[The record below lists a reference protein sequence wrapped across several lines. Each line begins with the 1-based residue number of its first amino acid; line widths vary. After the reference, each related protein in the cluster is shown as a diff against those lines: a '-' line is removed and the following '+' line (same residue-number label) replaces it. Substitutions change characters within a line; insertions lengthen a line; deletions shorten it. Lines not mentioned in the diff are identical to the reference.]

1 MGSVITVNWIYNTE
15 RTNKWIGDV
24 RYLQTQ
30 MLASHEMEYFLWV
43 LKTDLTYRRASFTQ
57 AWPHTHFHQTRSYW
71 ICQTFKGNQIQEA
84 GAGNLVV
91 SFTA

>member
-30 MLASHEMEYFLWV
+30 MLASHEMEYFL
-43 LKTDLTYRRASFTQ
+43 
-57 AWPHTHFHQTRSYW
+57 
-71 ICQTFKGNQIQEA
+71 
-84 GAGNLVV
+84 
-91 SFTA
+91 